1 MEHVNLKKE
10 LIKLCSRNRD
20 GSFATQAA
28 RKDILT
34 LCAEQLIAV
43 GFYNLA
49 PKSLKPKHVQ
59 ALISKWQEESKST
72 GTIKNRMAHLR
83 WWAEK
88 IGKPNIIAKDNSA
101 YDIPKRKYVTNES
114 KAIELD
120 KDKLDKIS
128 DEWIKCSL
136 ELQRAFGLRREESIK
151 FQPKYAD
158 LGDRIRL
165 KASWTKGGK
174 AREILIRNDGQRKA
188 LLKTHEIAQNGS
200 LIPASKKYIQ
210 QLKLFEKLCNEVRLN
225 KTHGL
230 RHAYAQERYK
240 ELTGRDCPA
249 CGGKISKEL
258 STEEKAQDLKARL
271 QISLELGHNREE
283 VTATYL
289 GR

>member
-1 MEHVNLKKE
+1 MEHVNLKWE
-10 LIKLCSRNRD
+10 LMKLCSRNRD

-28 RKDILT
+28 RRDILN
-34 LCAEQLIAV
+34 LCTEQLAAT

-59 ALISKWQEESKST
+59 ALISRWQEDGKST

-101 YDIPKRKYVTNES
+101 YGIPKRKYVTNES

-120 KDKLDKIS
+120 KDKLDKIK

-151 FQPKYAD
+151 FQPRYAD
-158 LGDRIRL
+158 SGDRIRL

-174 AREILIRNDGQRKA
+174 AREILIRNDRQRKTLIKA
-188 LLKTHEIAQNGS
+188 HRIAIGGS
-200 LIPASKKYIQ
+200 LIPANKKYIQ
-210 QLKLFEKLCNEVRLN
+210 QLKLYERLCKGVGLS

-240 ELTGRDCPA
+240 ELTGWDCPA

-258 STEEKAQDLKARL
+258 TTEEKAQDLKARL

-283 VTATYL
+283 VSTVYL

>member
-1 MEHVNLKKE
+1 MEHVNLKWE
-10 LIKLCSRNRD
+10 LMKLCSRNRD

-28 RKDILT
+28 RRDILT
-34 LCAEQLIAV
+34 LCAEQLAAA

-49 PKSLKPKHVQ
+49 PKSLKPKHVE

-72 GTIKNRMAHLR
+72 GTIKNRVAHLR

-101 YDIPKRKYVTNES
+101 YGIPKRKYVTNES
-114 KAIELD
+114 KAIDLD
-120 KDKLDKIS
+120 KNKLDKIR

-174 AREILIRNDGQRKA
+174 AREILIRNDYQKKA
-188 LLKTHEIAQNGS
+188 LIKAHEIAQNGS
-200 LIPASKKYIQ
+200 LIPANKKYVQ
-210 QLKLFEKLCNEVRLN
+210 QKRLFERLCKDVGFS
-225 KTHGL
+225 KTHGF

-258 STEEKAQDLKARL
+258 TTEEKAQDLKARL
-271 QISLELGHNREE
+271 EISHELGHNREE
-283 VTATYL
+283 ISSVYL

>member
-1 MEHVNLKKE
+1 MKHVNLKWE
-10 LIKLCSRNRD
+10 LMNLCSRNRD

-28 RKDILT
+28 RKDILA
-34 LCAEQLIAV
+34 LCVKQLKAA
-43 GFYNLA
+43 GFRYLSVE
-49 PKSLKPKHVQ
+49 SLKPKHVQ
-59 ALISKWQEESKST
+59 ALISKWQEEGKST
-72 GTIKNRMAHLR
+72 GTIKNRTAHLR

-88 IGKPNIIAKDNSA
+88 IGKPNIMARDNST
-101 YDIPKRKYVTNES
+101 YGIPKRKFVTNKS

-136 ELQRAFGLRREESIK
+136 ELQRAFGLRKEESIK
-151 FQPKYAD
+151 FRPKYAD

-165 KASWTKGGK
+165 RASWTKGGK
-174 AREILIRNDGQRKA
+174 AREILIRNSYQRETLIKA
-188 LLKTHEIAQNGS
+188 HRIAVSGS
-200 LIPASKKYIQ
+200 LIPAYKKYVQ
-210 QLKLFEKLCNEVRLN
+210 QKDLFERLCKGVGFS

-249 CGGKISKEL
+249 CGGKTSKEL
-258 STEEKAQDLKARL
+258 TIEEKALDLKARL

-283 VTATYL
+283 VSAIYL

>member
-1 MEHVNLKKE
+1 MEHVNLKWE
-10 LIKLCSRNRD
+10 LMKLCSRNRD

-28 RKDILT
+28 RRDILT
-34 LCAEQLIAV
+34 LCAEQLTAT

-59 ALISKWQEESKST
+59 ALISKWQEDGKST
-72 GTIKNRMAHLR
+72 GTIKNRVAHLR

-101 YDIPKRKYVTNES
+101 YGIPKRKYVTNES

-120 KDKLDKIS
+120 KDKLDKIR

-174 AREILIRNDGQRKA
+174 AREILIRNDHQRETLIKA
-188 LLKTHEIAQNGS
+188 HKIAVGGS
-200 LIPASKKYIQ
+200 LIPANKKYVQ
-210 QLKLFEKLCNEVRLN
+210 QKRLFERLCKEAGLS

-230 RHAYAQERYK
+230 RHAYAQERYQ
-240 ELTGRDCPA
+240 ELTGWDCPA
-249 CGGKISKEL
+249 CGGKTSKKL
-258 STEEKAQDLKARL
+258 TIEEKAQDLKARL
-271 QISLELGHNREE
+271 QISFELGHNREE
-283 VTATYL
+283 VTAVYL